1 MNTLGWS
8 EDGEAWNGKR
18 RLLAWEEEQVRE
30 CCELLHYFVL
40 QADVADRWL
49 WQLNKS
55 KIYNVYSAYNY
66 LLIIDHKLTTNHTNI
81 IRHKEAPLK
90 FTIFAQRLLQNRL
103 PTSYNLIRRR
113 VLQPNAQ
120 LFASG
125 CGIFEDVDHLFL
137 SCEVFRK
144 NQFDIYNQLDLST
157 INSACVSDHLLQFES
172 LGGLSK
178 TICSVLHLI
187 WLAYVQV
194 IWLERNAQVFQQK
207 RNTIHHLYEKK
218 IRFNLF
224 GG

>member
-1 MNTLGWS
+1 MINGRLGVRRIREFNLTLLDKWCWRLREEIRSLWIRVLAARYRKKGGCIGDGGRRSSGRWNNLNSIKGGRCAGVGRWFDDNLCWKVGDDVDTLFWWDPWLEEGVLKSRFSLLFYLANNKMMTVEYMNTLGWS

-90 FTIFAQRLLQNRL
+90 FTIFA
-103 PTSYNLIRRR
+103 
-113 VLQPNAQ
+113 
-120 LFASG
+120 
-125 CGIFEDVDHLFL
+125 
-137 SCEVFRK
+137 
-144 NQFDIYNQLDLST
+144 
-157 INSACVSDHLLQFES
+157 
-172 LGGLSK
+172 
-178 TICSVLHLI
+178 
-187 WLAYVQV
+187 
-194 IWLERNAQVFQQK
+194 
-207 RNTIHHLYEKK
+207 
-218 IRFNLF
+218 
-224 GG
+224 